1 AEELDFVGVY
11 EVLAKLKQLEKG
23 DLEVELIGTEAE
35 VTCALGMRA
44 VPHETY
50 HGLADYDLLV
60 IPGGRGVQALTHD
73 GELLREIREFS
84 QDHMICSV
92 CTGALVLGAAGVLEG
107 RRAATHH
114 LYKEE
119 LQEYCEVVEDR
130 VVQDGNVITAAGVS
144 AALDLGLK
152 IVALARGREVA
163 ERVAERIEYWR
174 NPLPIIGAA
183 LVRDEEILLVRQ
195 TYGRLAGRFTLP
207 SGFVGHGET
216 IHTAVKRELAEEVG
230 VEGEVRGLIVVSSSA
245 AGNFIWL
252 LTLLDWVSGK
262 PAPDMVEVDAARFF
276 SLEEVK
282 QSEEISDFLKR
293 IIERILTDRLPTL
306 PFDAALVAEFDREPD
321 QFAIYL
327 GH

>member
-1 AEELDFVGVY
+1 
-11 EVLAKLKQLEKG
+11 
-23 DLEVELIGTEAE
+23 
-35 VTCALGMRA
+35 
-44 VPHETY
+44 
-50 HGLADYDLLV
+50 
-60 IPGGRGVQALTHD
+60 
-73 GELLREIREFS
+73 
-84 QDHMICSV
+84 
-92 CTGALVLGAAGVLEG
+92 
-107 RRAATHH
+107 
-114 LYKEE
+114 
-119 LQEYCEVVEDR
+119 
-130 VVQDGNVITAAGVS
+130 
-144 AALDLGLK
+144 
-152 IVALARGREVA
+152 
-163 ERVAERIEYWR
+163 
-174 NPLPIIGAA
+174 
-183 LVRDEEILLVRQ
+183 
-195 TYGRLAGRFTLP
+195 
-207 SGFVGHGET
+207 ET